1 MMEKNTIFDEFS
13 NNVAVWCGKNM
24 DAMDLAGVV
33 DCFAAQKISVL
44 SVPLGAV
51 ETVWPWVEG
60 KNVKI
65 MSRFY
70 FPDKIIS
77 EQQIS
82 DVTAQINSSFKQGAN
97 GAQVFL
103 PYAALD
109 DLVKQTHVI
118 RDDLFFNKFLSIG
131 IDISEIDSQDW
142 PVVFENLKKINASAL
157 TLVLTKDDGAKSD
170 FVGRVYGMLNQ
181 WGDDNKFDLH
191 FAFGPN
197 FMRIEQAIRLVQ
209 VMKPNL
215 MNRLKFFVNV

>member
-33 DCFAAQKISVL
+33 DCFAAQKNSVL

-97 GAQVFL
+97 GAQVF
-103 PYAALD
+103 Y
-109 DLVKQTHVI
+109 HMRRWMI
-118 RDDLFFNKFLSIG
+118 
-131 IDISEIDSQDW
+131 W
-142 PVVFENLKKINASAL
+142 
-157 TLVLTKDDGAKSD
+157 
-170 FVGRVYGMLNQ
+170 LNR
-181 WGDDNKFDLH
+181 H
-191 FAFGPN
+191 
-197 FMRIEQAIRLVQ
+197 M
-209 VMKPNL
+209 
-215 MNRLKFFVNV
+215 